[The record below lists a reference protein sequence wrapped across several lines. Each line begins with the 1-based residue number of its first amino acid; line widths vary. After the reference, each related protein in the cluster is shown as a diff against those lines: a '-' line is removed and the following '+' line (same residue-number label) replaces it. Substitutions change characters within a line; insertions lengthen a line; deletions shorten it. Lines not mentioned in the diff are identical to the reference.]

1 LRVKRPLI
9 IAHRGATGKA
19 PENSVAAIQAAAG
32 LGADWVELDVRMTA
46 DRRLILIHDDRLGG
60 LEVSSASLEQL
71 RRLNGNL
78 ATVEEALDVAE
89 GLGVNLELKG
99 PVQDPQAFLHQL
111 AAAVAGFGGPLL
123 ISSFWMPLLVEARER
138 LPEADLG
145 ILTAAAYD
153 PDGNLALS
161 AAIEGRYPF
170 ALPEDP
176 AVTEDSIRS
185 LHLAGK
191 QAIVWTVDDPNR
203 LRLLADWSVEGII
216 TNDTEIARR
225 ATRD

>member
-1 LRVKRPLI
+1 LI

-32 LGADWVELDVRMTA
+32 LGAEGRAGRSNDH

-216 TNDTEIARR
+216 TEIARR
-225 ATRD
+225 ATRG

>member
-1 LRVKRPLI
+1 
-9 IAHRGATGKA
+9 
-19 PENSVAAIQAAAG
+19 
-32 LGADWVELDVRMTA
+32 
-46 DRRLILIHDDRLGG
+46 
-60 LEVSSASLEQL
+60 
-71 RRLNGNL
+71 
-78 ATVEEALDVAE
+78 
-89 GLGVNLELKG
+89 
-99 PVQDPQAFLHQL
+99 
-111 AAAVAGFGGPLL
+111 
-123 ISSFWMPLLVEARER
+123 MPLLVEARER
-138 LPEADLG
+138 LTEADLG

-216 TNDTEIARR
+216 TNDTEIACR

>member
-1 LRVKRPLI
+1 MI

-71 RRLNGNL
+71 RRLNGHL

-99 PVQDPQAFLHQL
+99 PVRDPQAFLHQL

-161 AAIEGRYPF
+161 AAIEGRCPF